1 MRVQNSVITLKV
13 SHFVCQESIQE
24 KLFFI
29 KKKYIYFRNRTIRKA
44 CSVERFYF
52 EGQRHQILSTDSIGP
67 STKSANWPCLKV
79 IFLE

>member
-1 MRVQNSVITLKV
+1 MSLLSKFHTLCVKNQ
-13 SHFVCQESIQE
+13 FKKNCF
-24 KLFFI
+24 LF